1 MHVWLPEVSPLEK
14 IIRSLVIYVF
24 LLVMF
29 RIIGKRQVG
38 QMTPFD
44 LIVLLILSNVLQNA
58 MIGPD
63 NSILGGL
70 IGATTILAANWMV
83 SRAAFSSKLFERTV
97 EGVPT
102 LLVHQGVPI
111 EANLRH
117 ESLSREDLLANL
129 RSQGIFNLS
138 DVRAAVLETSG
149 KVSVLR
155 REPDAGSGKS
165 Q

>member
-1 MHVWLPEVSPLEK
+1 MHVWFPEVSPVEK
-14 IIRSLVIYVF
+14 IIRSLVVYVF

-70 IGATTILAANWMV
+70 IGATTILGANWMV
-83 SRAAFSSKLFERTV
+83 SRAAISSRLFERAV

-102 LLVHQGVPI
+102 LLVHQGMPI
-111 EANLRH
+111 EANLRR
-117 ESLSREDLLANL
+117 ESISREDLLATL
-129 RSQGIFNLS
+129 RSQGIFSLS
-138 DVRAAVLETSG
+138 DVNAAVLETSG

-155 REPDAGSGKS
+155 REGSAEPNTS
-165 Q
+165 R

>member
-1 MHVWLPEVSPLEK
+1 MHVWLPEVSPFEK
-14 IIRSLVIYVF
+14 IIRSLVVYVF
-24 LLVMF
+24 LVVMF
-29 RIIGKRQVG
+29 RVLGKREVG

-70 IGATTILAANWMV
+70 LGATTILAANWMV
-83 SRAAFSSKLFERTV
+83 SRAAFSNRLFERAV

-102 LLVHQGVPI
+102 LLVHQGTPI
-111 EANLRH
+111 EANLRRERISH
-117 ESLSREDLLANL
+117 EDLLASL
-129 RSQGIFNLS
+129 RGQGIFNLAEVS
-138 DVRAAVLETSG
+138 SAVLETSG

-155 REPDAGSGKS
+155 RAPSTEQDKS
-165 Q
+165 R

>member
-1 MHVWLPEVSPLEK
+1 MHVWLPEVSPFEK
-14 IIRSLVIYVF
+14 IIRSLIVYVF

-29 RIIGKRQVG
+29 RVLGKRQVG

-44 LIVLLILSNVLQNA
+44 LIVLLIVSNVLQNA

-83 SRAAFSSKLFERTV
+83 SRAAFSNRLFERAV

-117 ESLSREDLLANL
+117 ENISREDLLGTL
-129 RSQGIFNLS
+129 RSQGIFSLS
-138 DVRAAVLETSG
+138 EVNAAVLETSG

-155 REPDAGSGKS
+155 RAPNAEPEQSR
-165 Q
+165 